1 MTRFKE
7 FIQRKHVCSTPGCR
21 NRDTVRF
28 AKTEGARSALF
39 LCRDCIGEAFAVTL
53 GVDTTGCRNINDVA
67 IAVAIAVADEG
78 LLNTKGE
85 TDGK

>member
-7 FIQRKHVCSTPGCR
+7 FIQRKHICSTPGCR

-28 AKTEGARSALF
+28 AKSEGANRVLF
-39 LCRDCIGEAFAVTL
+39 LCRDCIGEAFASAL
-53 GVDTTGCRNINDVA
+53 GIDTVGCRDINDVA
-67 IAVAIAVADEG
+67 CAVALAVADEG
-78 LLNTKGE
+78 LLNMKGE